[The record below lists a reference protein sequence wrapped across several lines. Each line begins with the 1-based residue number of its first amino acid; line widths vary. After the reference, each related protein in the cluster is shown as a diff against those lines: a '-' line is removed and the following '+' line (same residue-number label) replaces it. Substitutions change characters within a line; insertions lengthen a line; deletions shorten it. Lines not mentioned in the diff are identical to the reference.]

1 MCKNTFKKLFNQMPF
16 LKDFIINE
24 NTRIKLWKVSIGEL
38 KKLKLNKYDRVILES
53 KKTDL
58 SKEQFLSVRK
68 LLELENPKFKIR
80 YDKSGRPSINSKLNI
95 SISHSKELAGIV
107 LSNSSKIGI
116 DVQVSESKI
125 LNIPNKFLNDSEIL
139 NTEYDVDNLI
149 MIWTAKESIYKAL
162 GINGASFSEN
172 IIIDRIIEK
181 EKKGEGHYVK
191 GNKKIKFILN
201 FFFLDNYTICYAH
214 GE

>member
-1 MCKNTFKKLFNQMPF
+1 MPF

-24 NTRIKLWKVSIGEL
+24 NTRIKLWKVSVGEL

-68 LLELENPKFKIR
+68 LLELENPNFKIR

-116 DVQVSESKI
+116 DVQASESKI
-125 LNIPNKFLNDSEIL
+125 LNITNKFLHDSEVL

-181 EKKGEGHYVK
+181 EQKGEGYYLK

>member
-1 MCKNTFKKLFNQMPF
+1 MPF

-24 NTRIKLWKVSIGEL
+24 NTRIKLWKVSVGEL

-68 LLELENPKFKIR
+68 LLELENPNFKIR

-201 FFFLDNYTICYAH
+201 FFFLDNYTICYAY